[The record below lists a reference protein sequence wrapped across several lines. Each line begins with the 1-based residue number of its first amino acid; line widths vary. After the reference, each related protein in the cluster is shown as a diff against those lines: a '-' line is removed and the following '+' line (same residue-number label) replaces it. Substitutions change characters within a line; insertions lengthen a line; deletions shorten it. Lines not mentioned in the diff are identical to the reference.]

1 MLEFVCKA
9 CGGDMKV
16 HRTGELLCPYCGVKN
31 VFTDKQLADY
41 KEYRLRMLEYLR
53 AVAEDRETSA
63 GKDAIWSNART
74 VTFQD
79 AEGDDITIQ
88 YLYHGK
94 EKGVDMYAARN
105 NVIYIYPLLKT
116 ALADKA
122 IKAFSRL
129 AFPQADMK
137 GLGRC
142 FPKLAGDYKLKN
154 GSRMLVY
161 SKEEDF
167 YPLGLF
173 GDLIPEHVEW
183 MISRLE
189 NIACVLLY
197 NEMEHGGISKESIFI
212 NPKTHEASLFG
223 GWDNAST
230 GVSTSETDLKAIRKV
245 AGEML
250 GEGYNK
256 APKPLIRF
264 IEGKPASLA
273 YDDFAAWDKVIETQL
288 GGRHFTKFEME

>member
-94 EKGVDMYAARN
+94 ENGVDMYDARN
-105 NVIYIYPLLKT
+105 NVIYIYPVFKT
-116 ALADKA
+116 MQADKA
-122 IKAFSRL
+122 IESFSRL

-197 NEMEHGGISKESIFI
+197 NEMEHGSISKESIFI
-212 NPKTHEASLFG
+212 NPKTHEAALFG

-230 GVSTSETDLKAIRKV
+230 GVETSEADLKAVRRV

-250 GEGYNK
+250 GEGYK
-256 APKPLIRF
+256 DAPKPLIRF
-264 IEGKPASLA
+264 IEGRPASTA
-273 YDDFAAWDKVIETQL
+273 YEDFEAWDKVIETQL

>member
-41 KEYRLRMLEYLR
+41 KEYRLRVLEYLR

-63 GKDAIWSNART
+63 SKDAIWSNART

-105 NVIYIYPLLKT
+105 NVIYIYPVFKT
-116 ALADKA
+116 IQADKA

-212 NPKTHEASLFG
+212 NPKTHEAALLVVG
-223 GWDNAST
+223 IMR
-230 GVSTSETDLKAIRKV
+230 VPV
-245 AGEML
+245 
-250 GEGYNK
+250 
-256 APKPLIRF
+256 
-264 IEGKPASLA
+264 
-273 YDDFAAWDKVIETQL
+273 
-288 GGRHFTKFEME
+288 